1 MQVGYHSI
9 TWGGVV
15 GDATGVTSV
24 KDLSYRSYGSIE
36 RAVSDIAAAGYAGIE
51 MFDGNLFD
59 YADRP
64 EELQGLLSDAGLELA
79 SAYTGGNFIYSE
91 ILDEELVR
99 VSRAAKLAQLFGAG
113 SLVVGGGAR
122 RSSGTRPEDYQALGS
137 ALDQVCEIAEAHGLV
152 ACYHPHLTTIVESP
166 DELDRLMPLTRMAFC
181 PDTGHLAAGGGD
193 PAALIRSYGDRLQHV
208 HLKDVRLEPLEFV
221 PLGQGSIDFSDVL
234 AAVHESGY
242 DGWLMVELD
251 SYPGDP
257 AEAAQISKAYL
268 DRLLNP
274 AADVYDVKTAK
285 QSTNPQHLRA
295 APQPT
300 TGGSE

>member
-1 MQVGYHSI
+1 MTNTSTSRRHSRGKSMRVGCHSI

-99 VSRAAKLAQLFGAG
+99 VSRAAKLGQLFGAG

-137 ALDQVCEIAEAHGLV
+137 ALDQVCDIAEAHGLV

-193 PAALIRSYGDRLQHV
+193 PAALIRSYGNRLQHV

-274 AADVYDVKTAK
+274 AADR
-285 QSTNPQHLRA
+285 L
-295 APQPT
+295 
-300 TGGSE
+300 

>member
-1 MQVGYHSI
+1 MTDEMNLQVGYHSI

-122 RSSGTRPEDYQALGS
+122 RSSGTRPGDYQALGS
-137 ALDQVCEIAEAHGLV
+137 ALDQVCDIAEAHGLV

-193 PAALIRSYGDRLQHV
+193 PAELIRSYGNRLQHV
-208 HLKDVRLEPLEFV
+208 HLKDVRLDPVEFV

-274 AADVYDVKTAK
+274 AADR
-285 QSTNPQHLRA
+285 L
-295 APQPT
+295 
-300 TGGSE
+300 

>member
-137 ALDQVCEIAEAHGLV
+137 ALDQVCDIAEAHGLV

-208 HLKDVRLEPLEFV
+208 HLKDVRLDPLEFV

-295 APQPT
+295 APAPNL
-300 TGGSE
+300 GRF

>member
-1 MQVGYHSI
+1 MTNTSTSRRHSRGKSMPVGCHSI

-137 ALDQVCEIAEAHGLV
+137 ALDQVCDIAEAHGLV

-208 HLKDVRLEPLEFV
+208 HLKDVRLDPLEFV

-274 AADVYDVKTAK
+274 AADR
-285 QSTNPQHLRA
+285 L
-295 APQPT
+295 
-300 TGGSE
+300 

>member
-1 MQVGYHSI
+1 MTNTSISRRHGGGKSMQIGYHSI

-36 RAVSDIAAAGYAGIE
+36 RAVGDIAAAGYAGIE

-137 ALDQVCEIAEAHGLV
+137 ALDQVCDIAEAHGLV

-193 PAALIRSYGDRLQHV
+193 PAALIRSYGNRLQHV

-274 AADVYDVKTAK
+274 ATDR
-285 QSTNPQHLRA
+285 P
-295 APQPT
+295 
-300 TGGSE
+300 

>member
-1 MQVGYHSI
+1 MQVGCHSI

-36 RAVSDIAAAGYAGIE
+36 RAVGDIAAAGYAGIE

-137 ALDQVCEIAEAHGLV
+137 ALDQVCDIAEAHGLV

-193 PAALIRSYGDRLQHV
+193 PAALIRSYGNRLQHV
-208 HLKDVRLEPLEFV
+208 HLKDVRLDPLEFV

-268 DRLLNP
+268 DRVLNP
-274 AADVYDVKTAK
+274 AVD
-285 QSTNPQHLRA
+285 RR
-295 APQPT
+295 
-300 TGGSE
+300 

>member
-1 MQVGYHSI
+1 MTSTPISRRHSGGKSMQVGYHSI

-137 ALDQVCEIAEAHGLV
+137 ALDQVCDIAEAHGLV

-234 AAVHESGY
+234 AAVHETGY

-268 DRLLNP
+268 DRLLE
-274 AADVYDVKTAK
+274 
-285 QSTNPQHLRA
+285 SGGG
-295 APQPT
+295 PT
-300 TGGSE
+300 SGGSE

>member
-137 ALDQVCEIAEAHGLV
+137 ALDQVCDIAEAHGLV

-274 AADVYDVKTAK
+274 AADR
-285 QSTNPQHLRA
+285 L
-295 APQPT
+295 
-300 TGGSE
+300 

>member
-1 MQVGYHSI
+1 MTDELNLQVGYHSI

-137 ALDQVCEIAEAHGLV
+137 ALDQVCDIAEAHGLV

-193 PAALIRSYGDRLQHV
+193 PAALIRSYGNRLQHV

-251 SYPGDP
+251 SYPSDP

-268 DRLLNP
+268 DRLLNS
-274 AADVYDVKTAK
+274 AADR
-285 QSTNPQHLRA
+285 L
-295 APQPT
+295 
-300 TGGSE
+300 

>member
-137 ALDQVCEIAEAHGLV
+137 ALDQVCDIAEAHGLV

-295 APQPT
+295 APAPNL
-300 TGGSE
+300 GRF

>member
-1 MQVGYHSI
+1 MRVGCHSI

-137 ALDQVCEIAEAHGLV
+137 ALDQVCDLAEAHGLV

-221 PLGQGSIDFSDVL
+221 PLGHGSIDFPDVL
-234 AAVHESGY
+234 AAVHESGF

-268 DRLLNP
+268 ERLLNP
-274 AADVYDVKTAK
+274 AADR
-285 QSTNPQHLRA
+285 L
-295 APQPT
+295 
-300 TGGSE
+300 

>member
-1 MQVGYHSI
+1 MTSPSISRRHREGKSMQLGYHSI

-15 GDATGVTSV
+15 GDATGVTSI

-36 RAVSDIAAAGYAGIE
+36 RAVRDIAAAGYAGIE

-64 EELQGLLSDAGLELA
+64 EELQGLLSDAGLELV

-99 VSRAAKLAQLFGAG
+99 VSRAAKLGQLFGAG

-137 ALDQVCEIAEAHGLV
+137 ALDQVCDIAEAHGLV

-193 PAALIRSYGDRLQHV
+193 PAALIRSYGNRLQHV

-274 AADVYDVKTAK
+274 AADR
-285 QSTNPQHLRA
+285 L
-295 APQPT
+295 
-300 TGGSE
+300 

>member
-1 MQVGYHSI
+1 MSNTSISRRHGRGKSMQIGYHSI

-137 ALDQVCEIAEAHGLV
+137 ALDQVCDIAEAHGLV

-193 PAALIRSYGDRLQHV
+193 PAALIRSYGNRLQHV
-208 HLKDVRLEPLEFV
+208 HLKDVRLDPVEFV

-274 AADVYDVKTAK
+274 TADR
-285 QSTNPQHLRA
+285 L
-295 APQPT
+295 
-300 TGGSE
+300 

>member
-1 MQVGYHSI
+1 MTDELNLRVGYHSI

-122 RSSGTRPEDYQALGS
+122 RSSGTRPKDYQALGS
-137 ALDQVCEIAEAHGLV
+137 ALDQVCDIAEAHGLV

-193 PAALIRSYGDRLQHV
+193 PAALIRSYGNRLQHV

-274 AADVYDVKTAK
+274 AADR
-285 QSTNPQHLRA
+285 L
-295 APQPT
+295 
-300 TGGSE
+300 

>member
-1 MQVGYHSI
+1 MSNTSISRRHGRGKSMQIGYHSI

-36 RAVSDIAAAGYAGIE
+36 RAVGDIAAAGYAGIE

-79 SAYTGGNFIYSE
+79 SAYTGGNFIYCE
-91 ILDEELVR
+91 ILDEELAR
-99 VSRAAKLAQLFGAG
+99 VSRAAKLGQLFGAG

-137 ALDQVCEIAEAHGLV
+137 ALDQVCDIAEAHGLV

-193 PAALIRSYGDRLQHV
+193 PAALIRSYGNRLQHV
-208 HLKDVRLEPLEFV
+208 HLKDVRLDPVEFV

-274 AADVYDVKTAK
+274 TADR
-285 QSTNPQHLRA
+285 L
-295 APQPT
+295 
-300 TGGSE
+300 

>member
-1 MQVGYHSI
+1 MQLGYHSI

-15 GDATGVTSV
+15 GDATGVTSI

-36 RAVSDIAAAGYAGIE
+36 RAVRDIAAAGYAGIE

-64 EELQGLLSDAGLELA
+64 EELQGLLSDAGLELV

-137 ALDQVCEIAEAHGLV
+137 ALDQVCDIAEAHGLV

-193 PAALIRSYGDRLQHV
+193 PAALIRSYGNRLQHV

-274 AADVYDVKTAK
+274 AADR
-285 QSTNPQHLRA
+285 L
-295 APQPT
+295 
-300 TGGSE
+300 

>member
-208 HLKDVRLEPLEFV
+208 HLKDVRLETLEFV

-274 AADVYDVKTAK
+274 AA
-285 QSTNPQHLRA
+285 NRL
-295 APQPT
+295 
-300 TGGSE
+300 

>member
-1 MQVGYHSI
+1 MTDELNLQVGYHSI

-36 RAVSDIAAAGYAGIE
+36 RAVGDIAAAGYAGIE

-137 ALDQVCEIAEAHGLV
+137 ALDQVCDIAEAHGLV

-193 PAALIRSYGDRLQHV
+193 PAALIRSYGNRLQHV

-274 AADVYDVKTAK
+274 AADR
-285 QSTNPQHLRA
+285 L
-295 APQPT
+295 
-300 TGGSE
+300 